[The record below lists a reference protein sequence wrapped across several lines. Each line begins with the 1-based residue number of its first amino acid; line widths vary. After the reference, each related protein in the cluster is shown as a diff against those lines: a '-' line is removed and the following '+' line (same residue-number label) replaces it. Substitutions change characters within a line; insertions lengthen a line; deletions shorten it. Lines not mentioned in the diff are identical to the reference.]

1 MEPRIQVIV
10 DSLLTGFN
18 GVLFDDADMLAYAVR
33 QLVKR
38 YLESHKDAGKE
49 ITSKVYLSGIG
60 ALRDNS
66 LKLVQGRLKLEE
78 ELAKE
83 RKEKAAKRA
92 GKK

>member
-18 GVLFDDADMLAYAVR
+18 GVLFDDPDMLAYAVQR
-33 QLVKR
+33 LVKR
-38 YLESHKDAGKE
+38 YIESHKDAGRE
-49 ITSKVYLSGIG
+49 MTSKGYLAAIG

-66 LKLVQGRLKLEE
+66 LKLVEERLAMEGR
-78 ELAKE
+78 LAKE